1 LFHWLSFGGGCNN
14 PSPLKEQASWV
25 WSRPK
30 GWKKV
35 TDQSFMVFGEPNGV
49 MGDVTTTWVDRN
61 VIPYYKGTWADIRR
75 VGSQED
81 YKRSVSFKSRRFE
94 NS

>member
-1 LFHWLSFGGGCNN
+1 
-14 PSPLKEQASWV
+14 
-25 WSRPK
+25 
-30 GWKKV
+30 
-35 TDQSFMVFGEPNGV
+35 MVFGEPNGV